1 LEVAYLLV
9 KILHPSR
16 EHRILLTD
24 AILHL
29 ILLACITTILFV
41 KEDVGNRRI
50 KARVSY
56 QSGFLYTETIIFNK
70 ALKF

>member
-1 LEVAYLLV
+1 M
-9 KILHPSR
+9 
-16 EHRILLTD
+16 
-24 AILHL
+24 HL
-29 ILLACITTILFV
+29 ILLGCITTIIFV

-56 QSGFLYTETIIFNK
+56 QSGILYAETNFLNK